1 MKIEIENNR
10 PCGKS
15 FGALKSAV
23 IRIIRKGYAPE
34 WTQITVSVS
43 DRERLRMYCAS
54 NGCKSMLE
62 GFNKLLTQAGVNV
75 VVPKSRKGG
84 RLETLVNE
92 LKVYADEFDSEAL
105 SEKVKA
111 GRYDDFIKDNAQTRT
126 GIKTK

>member
-1 MKIEIENNR
+1 
-10 PCGKS
+10 
-15 FGALKSAV
+15 
-23 IRIIRKGYAPE
+23 
-34 WTQITVSVS
+34 
-43 DRERLRMYCAS
+43 
-54 NGCKSMLE
+54 MLE

-105 SEKVKA
+105 CEKVKA